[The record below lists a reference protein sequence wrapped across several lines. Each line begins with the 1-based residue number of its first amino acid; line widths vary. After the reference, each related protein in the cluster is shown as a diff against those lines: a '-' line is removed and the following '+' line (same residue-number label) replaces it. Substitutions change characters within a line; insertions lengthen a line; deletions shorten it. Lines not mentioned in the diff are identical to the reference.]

1 MRNFFLLLLT
11 LCLTY
16 NYGNTQIIDKIVA
29 QVGDEIILLSNVQAL
44 KLQTIQE
51 NNLDVKDISSISD
64 CQVIEDLMYQN
75 LLLNQARI
83 DSLPI
88 SEEQVDSEMENRLR
102 YIISSMPGGKDQF
115 EKFYGKTITQIKED
129 FRVII
134 RNQILSRDMQQK
146 ITSSV
151 SVTPKEVETYYK
163 SIPKDSIPYINMKLA
178 FQQIVYFPTITQQ
191 DKNNTYNELRNV
203 RSNILSGNKTFEYW
217 AKKISKDPGSAS
229 QGGKLTAS
237 KGMMVPAFEAAAL
250 SLKPGEISEVF
261 ETEYGYHIVKLN
273 SRLGDDYTCQHI
285 LLTVEFSDSSL
296 NEAAN
301 KIDSCYAL
309 LNEGKITWEEAVLKF
324 SNDENTKQNK
334 GIITN
339 PKTGEQTWDMQD
351 LNEIDREI
359 YILTDALD
367 EGKYTEPNFYSDL
380 MARKKGFRIVRL
392 MNRFPPHIANMND
405 DYMLI
410 KRAAENDKMQKV
422 LEKWVDSKVSNVY
435 IRLDDS
441 LKSCDFKYKW
451 LTQTN

>member
-1 MRNFFLLLLT
+1 MKHLFLLFSFTILIPF
-11 LCLTY
+11 Y
-16 NYGNTQIIDKIVA
+16 RSQVIDKIVA
-29 QVGDEIILLSNVQAL
+29 QVGDEIILLSNIQAL
-44 KLQTIQE
+44 KLQMIQE
-51 NNLDVKDISSISD
+51 NNLEVSEINSISD

-75 LLLNQARI
+75 LLLNQARL
-83 DSLPI
+83 DSLPV
-88 SEEQVDSEMENRLR
+88 SDEQVDSEMENRIR
-102 YIISSMPGGKDQF
+102 YIMSSMPGGREQF

-129 FRVII
+129 FRTII
-134 RNQILSRDMQQK
+134 RNQILARDMQQK
-146 ITSSV
+146 ITTEV
-151 SVTPKEVETYYK
+151 SVTPKEVEAYFK
-163 SIPKDSIPYINMKLA
+163 SLPKDSIPYINMKLA
-178 FQQIVYFPTITQQ
+178 FQQIVYFPSISQE
-191 DKNNTYNELRNV
+191 DKIRTYNELRDI
-203 RSNILSGNKTFEYW
+203 RSKIIAGEKSFEFF
-217 AKKISKDPGSAS
+217 ARTKSKDPGSAS
-229 QGGKLTAS
+229 QGGKLNAS

-285 LLTVEFSDSSL
+285 LLTVEFNEESL
-296 NEAAN
+296 NLAAA

-309 LNEGKITWEEAVLKF
+309 LSENKISWDEAVLRF

-339 PKTGEQTWDMQD
+339 PKTGEQAWDMQD

-359 YILTDALD
+359 YVLTDALEIND
-367 EGKYTEPNFYSDL
+367 FTQPNLYFDIFS
-380 MARKKGFRIVRL
+380 RKQGFRIVRL
-392 MNRFPPHIANMND
+392 MKRMPPHIANLND

-422 LEKWVDSKVSNVY
+422 LEKWVSSKVSNVY

-441 LKSCDFKYKW
+441 LKTCDFKYNW

>member
-1 MRNFFLLLLT
+1 MRNIILWFFLIGIVSF
-11 LCLTY
+11 
-16 NYGNTQIIDKIVA
+16 GNAQVIDKIVA
-29 QVGDEIILLSNVQAL
+29 QVGDEIILLSNVQAM

-51 NNLDVKDISSISD
+51 NKLDIKEISNISD

-83 DSLPI
+83 DSLPV
-88 SEEQVDSEMENRLR
+88 SDEQVDAEMENRLR

-115 EKFYGKTITQIKED
+115 EKFYGKSITQIKED

-146 ITSSV
+146 ITSGV
-151 SVTPKEVETYYK
+151 SVTPKEVEAYYK

-178 FQQIVYFPTITQQ
+178 FQQIVYYPKITLE
-191 DKNNTYNELRNV
+191 DKNNTYKELRDI

-217 AKKISKDPGSAS
+217 ARKASKDPGSAS
-229 QGGKLTAS
+229 QGGKLTGS
-237 KGMMVPAFEAAAL
+237 KGMMVAAFEAAVF

-285 LLTVEFSDSSL
+285 LLTVESSEESL
-296 NEAAN
+296 NEAAL

-309 LNEGKITWEEAVLKF
+309 LLENKISWEDAVLRF

-339 PKTGEQTWDMQD
+339 PKTGEQSWDMQD

-359 YILTDALD
+359 YVITDAL
-367 EGKYTEPNFYSDL
+367 EENKFTQPNIYFDFAS
-380 MARKKGFRIVRL
+380 RKKGFRIVRL
-392 MNRFPPHIANMND
+392 MKRYPPHIANLKD

-410 KRAAENDKMQKV
+410 KGASENDKMQKV
-422 LEKWVDSKVSNVY
+422 LEKWVDSKVNNVY

-441 LKSCDFKYKW
+441 LKNCNFKYKW